1 MGSAKAEMTI
11 PVVMKMQNSFSADDV
26 DMSVEKRREI
36 SVGIG
41 DSTQKRTTKN
51 GYQLLVE
58 NETTNVV
65 KNFQVVF

>member
-1 MGSAKAEMTI
+1 MGSAKAEMTM

-26 DMSVEKRREI
+26 DMSVEKRRDI